1 MSLVHSVFLVSN
13 ILGTFSIFK
22 LISIFFERENTYK
35 CVEVLSYVIY
45 YILSVL
51 IFIFFPVPVVLLLF
65 NIISIFVITLNY
77 SGTLK
82 RHITATVYVYL
93 IIFGIEIMVMSLFE
107 YKKIFIFKVQELH
120 SVYLIICVKVL
131 VYIVALILS
140 ERKFNIKKSGE
151 ISPLYWIGVVSI
163 PVASLVVM
171 ILFLN
176 IATGSEQLHILIVLL
191 SITII
196 NIVSFQLYNHVVS
209 IMQEKNKKLLLQ
221 KQDEAYLQQLKMIQA
236 NNENISLI
244 RHDIQNHLFML
255 KSLYEKGEIDSYRDY
270 LDTLLSKID
279 KKEEVCKSGNLVVDS
294 IINYK
299 LRNINDINLYIDVCI
314 PKKLEISDVDMT
326 VALGNLLDNAVRAVK
341 ESDRK
346 ELKINLKYKKGRLI
360 LQIENSYKNIVK
372 SQRKLQ
378 TTKKEKQG
386 HGIGLESVREVAERY
401 NGIMQIDYEDNL
413 FVVLVILY
421 C

>member
-1 MSLVHSVFLVSN
+1 M
-13 ILGTFSIFK
+13 
-22 LISIFFERENTYK
+22 Y
-35 CVEVLSYVIY
+35 
-45 YILSVL
+45 
-51 IFIFFPVPVVLLLF
+51 
-65 NIISIFVITLNY
+65 
-77 SGTLK
+77 
-82 RHITATVYVYL
+82 
-93 IIFGIEIMVMSLFE
+93 
-107 YKKIFIFKVQELH
+107 
-120 SVYLIICVKVL
+120 
-131 VYIVALILS
+131 
-140 ERKFNIKKSGE
+140 
-151 ISPLYWIGVVSI
+151 
-163 PVASLVVM
+163 
-171 ILFLN
+171 
-176 IATGSEQLHILIVLL
+176 
-191 SITII
+191 
-196 NIVSFQLYNHVVS
+196 
-209 IMQEKNKKLLLQ
+209 
-221 KQDEAYLQQLKMIQA
+221 
-236 NNENISLI
+236 
-244 RHDIQNHLFML
+244 
-255 KSLYEKGEIDSYRDY
+255 
-270 LDTLLSKID
+270 
-279 KKEEVCKSGNLVVDS
+279 KSGNLALDS

-372 SQRKLQ
+372 SQGKLQ

>member
-1 MSLVHSVFLVSN
+1 MSLVHSVFIVSN
-13 ILGTFSIFK
+13 ILGTISIFK
-22 LISIFFERENTYK
+22 LITIFFERENINQYI
-35 CVEVLSYVIY
+35 ELLSYFIY

-51 IFIFFPVPVVLLLF
+51 FFIIYPVPVVLLLF
-65 NIISIFVITLNY
+65 NIISIFTITLNY
-77 SGTLK
+77 GGTLK

-93 IIFGIEIMVMSLFE
+93 IIFGIEIVCMSLFE
-107 YKKIFIFKVQELH
+107 YKKIFIFKIQELH

-131 VYIVALILS
+131 VYIISLILS
-140 ERKFNIKKSGE
+140 ERKLNIKKLGD
-151 ISPLYWIGVVSI
+151 ISVLYWIGVVSI
-163 PVASLVVM
+163 PVSSLVIMV
-171 ILFLN
+171 LFLN
-176 IATGSEQLHILIVLL
+176 IAMGSEQLQILIALIF
-191 SITII
+191 ITII
-196 NIVSFQLYNHVVS
+196 NIVSFQLYNQIVS
-209 IMQEKNKKLLLQ
+209 IMQERNKKIVLH
-221 KQDEAYLQQLKMIQA
+221 KQGESYLQQLKMIQI

-255 KSLYEKGEIDSYRDY
+255 KSLYEKGEIDSYQSY
-270 LDTLLSKID
+270 FDTLLSKIN

-299 LRNINDINLYIDVCI
+299 LRNINNINLYQDVCI

-326 VALGNLLDNAVRAVK
+326 VVLGDLLDNAVRAVK

-372 SQRKLQ
+372 SQGKLQ

-401 NGIMQIDYEDNL
+401 NGILQIDYVDKM
-413 FVVLVILY
+413 FIVVVILY

>member
-1 MSLVHSVFLVSN
+1 MSLVHSVFIVSN
-13 ILGTFSIFK
+13 ILGTISIFK
-22 LISIFFERENTYK
+22 LITIFFERENINQYI
-35 CVEVLSYVIY
+35 ELLSYFIY
-45 YILSVL
+45 YISSVL
-51 IFIFFPVPVVLLLF
+51 FFIIFPVPVVLLLF
-65 NIISIFVITLNY
+65 NIISIFIITLNY
-77 SGTLK
+77 AGTLK

-93 IIFGIEIMVMSLFE
+93 IIFGIEIVCMSLFE
-107 YKKIFIFKVQELH
+107 YKKIFIFKIQELH

-131 VYIVALILS
+131 VYVISLILS
-140 ERKFNIKKSGE
+140 ERKFNIKKLGD
-151 ISPLYWIGVVSI
+151 ISVIYWIGVVSI
-163 PVASLVVM
+163 PVSSLVIMV
-171 ILFLN
+171 LFLN
-176 IATGSEQLHILIVLL
+176 IAVGSEQLQILIALIF
-191 SITII
+191 ITII
-196 NIVSFQLYNHVVS
+196 NIVSFQLYNQIIS
-209 IMQEKNKKLLLQ
+209 IMQERNKKIVLH
-221 KQDEAYLQQLKMIQA
+221 KQEESYLQQLKMIQI

-255 KSLYEKGEIDSYRDY
+255 KSLYEKGEIDSYQSY
-270 LDTLLSKID
+270 FDTLLSKIN

-299 LRNINDINLYIDVCI
+299 LRNINNINLYQDVCI

-326 VALGNLLDNAVRAVK
+326 VVLGNLLDNAVRAVK

-372 SQRKLQ
+372 SQGKLQ

-401 NGIMQIDYEDNL
+401 NGILQIDYVDKM
-413 FVVLVILY
+413 FIVVVILY

>member
-22 LISIFFERENTYK
+22 LISIFFERENIYK

-51 IFIFFPVPVVLLLF
+51 IFTFFPVPVVLLSF
-65 NIISIFVITLNY
+65 NIISIFAITLNY

-151 ISPLYWIGVVSI
+151 ISPLYWIRVVSI

>member
-22 LISIFFERENTYK
+22 LINIFFERENTYK

-51 IFIFFPVPVVLLLF
+51 IFIFFPIPVVLLLF
-65 NIISIFVITLNY
+65 NIIGIFVITFNY
-77 SGTLK
+77 SGTLE

-131 VYIVALILS
+131 VYIVSLILS
-140 ERKFNIKKSGE
+140 ERKFNIKKLRD
-151 ISPLYWIGVVSI
+151 ISALYWIEVVSI
-163 PVASLVVM
+163 PVASLVV
-171 ILFLN
+171 IVLLLN
-176 IATGSEQLHILIVLL
+176 IATGSEQLQILIALL
-191 SITII
+191 SVTII
-196 NIVSFQLYNHVVS
+196 NIVSFQLYNQIISV
-209 IMQEKNKKLLLQ
+209 MQERNKELVLQ
-221 KQDEAYLQQLKMIQA
+221 KQGESYLQQLKMIQA
-236 NNENISLI
+236 DNKNLSLI
-244 RHDIQNHLFML
+244 RHDIKNHLFML
-255 KSLYEKGEIDSYRDY
+255 KSLYEKGEIDSYRNYFDI
-270 LDTLLSKID
+270 LLSKIN

-326 VALGNLLDNAVRAVK
+326 VVLGNLLDNAIRAVK
-341 ESDRK
+341 ETDRK
-346 ELKINLKYKKGRLI
+346 KLQITMRYNKGRLI
-360 LQIENSYKNIVK
+360 LQIENAYKNIIK
-372 SQRKLQ
+372 SKGKLQ

-386 HGIGLESVREVAERY
+386 HGIGLESVREVVERY
-401 NGIMQIDYEDNL
+401 DGIIQIDCKDNM
-413 FVVLVILY
+413 FVVTAILY

>member
-22 LISIFFERENTYK
+22 LINIFFERENTYK

-51 IFIFFPVPVVLLLF
+51 IFIFFPIPVVLLLF
-65 NIISIFVITLNY
+65 NIIGIFVITFNY
-77 SGTLK
+77 SGTLE

-131 VYIVALILS
+131 VYIVSLILS
-140 ERKFNIKKSGE
+140 ERKFNIKKLRDVSA
-151 ISPLYWIGVVSI
+151 LYWIEIVSI
-163 PVASLVVM
+163 PVASLVV
-171 ILFLN
+171 IVLLLN
-176 IATGSEQLHILIVLL
+176 IATGSEQLQILIALL
-191 SITII
+191 SVTII
-196 NIVSFQLYNHVVS
+196 NIVSFQLYNQIISV
-209 IMQEKNKKLLLQ
+209 MQERNKELVLQ
-221 KQDEAYLQQLKMIQA
+221 KQGESYLQQLKMIQA
-236 NNENISLI
+236 DNKNLSLI
-244 RHDIQNHLFML
+244 RHDIKNHLFML
-255 KSLYEKGEIDSYRDY
+255 KSLYEKGEIDSYRNYFDI
-270 LDTLLSKID
+270 LLSKIN

-326 VALGNLLDNAVRAVK
+326 VVLGNLLDNAIRAVK
-341 ESDRK
+341 EADRK
-346 ELKINLKYKKGRLI
+346 KLQITMRYNKGRLI
-360 LQIENSYKNIVK
+360 LQIENAYKNIIK
-372 SQRKLQ
+372 SQGKLQ

-386 HGIGLESVREVAERY
+386 HGIGLESVREVVERY
-401 NGIMQIDYEDNL
+401 DGIIQIDCKDNM
-413 FVVLVILY
+413 FVVTAILY

>member
-22 LISIFFERENTYK
+22 LINIFFEREKTYK

-51 IFIFFPVPVVLLLF
+51 IFIFFPIPVVLLLF
-65 NIISIFVITLNY
+65 NIIGIFVITFNY
-77 SGTLK
+77 SGTLEQ
-82 RHITATVYVYL
+82 HITATVYVYL

-131 VYIVALILS
+131 VYIVSLILS
-140 ERKFNIKKSGE
+140 ERKFNIKKLRDVSA
-151 ISPLYWIGVVSI
+151 LYWIEIVSI
-163 PVASLVVM
+163 PVASLVV
-171 ILFLN
+171 IVLLLN
-176 IATGSEQLHILIVLL
+176 IATGSEQLQILIALL
-191 SITII
+191 SVTII
-196 NIVSFQLYNHVVS
+196 NIVSFQLYNQIISV
-209 IMQEKNKKLLLQ
+209 MQERNKELVLQ
-221 KQDEAYLQQLKMIQA
+221 KQGESYLQQLKMIQA
-236 NNENISLI
+236 DNKNLSLI
-244 RHDIQNHLFML
+244 RHDIKNHLFML
-255 KSLYEKGEIDSYRDY
+255 KSFYEKGEIDSYRNY
-270 LDTLLSKID
+270 FDTVLSKIN

-314 PKKLEISDVDMT
+314 PKKLEISDVDIT
-326 VALGNLLDNAVRAVK
+326 VVLGNLLDNAIRAVK
-341 ESDRK
+341 EADRK
-346 ELKINLKYKKGRLI
+346 KLQITMRYNKGRLI
-360 LQIENSYKNIVK
+360 LQIENAYKVIIK
-372 SQRKLQ
+372 SQGKLQ

-386 HGIGLESVREVAERY
+386 HGIGLESVREVVERY
-401 NGIMQIDYEDNL
+401 DGIIQIDCKDNM
-413 FVVLVILY
+413 FVVTAILY

>member
-22 LISIFFERENTYK
+22 LISIFFERENIYK

-51 IFIFFPVPVVLLLF
+51 IFTFFPVPVVLLLF
-65 NIISIFVITLNY
+65 NIISIFAITLNY

-191 SITII
+191 SIAII

-326 VALGNLLDNAVRAVK
+326 VVLGNLLDNAVRAVK

-372 SQRKLQ
+372 SQGKLQ

>member
-1 MSLVHSVFLVSN
+1 MSLVHSVFVVSN

-22 LISIFFERENTYK
+22 LINIFFERENTYK

-51 IFIFFPVPVVLLLF
+51 IFIFFPIPVVLLLF
-65 NIISIFVITLNY
+65 NIIGIFVITFNY
-77 SGTLK
+77 SGTLE

-131 VYIVALILS
+131 VYIVSLILS
-140 ERKFNIKKSGE
+140 ERKFNIKKLRDVSA
-151 ISPLYWIGVVSI
+151 LYWIEIVSI
-163 PVASLVVM
+163 PVASLVV
-171 ILFLN
+171 IVLLLN
-176 IATGSEQLHILIVLL
+176 IATGSEQLQILIALL
-191 SITII
+191 SVTII
-196 NIVSFQLYNHVVS
+196 NIVSFQLYNQIISV
-209 IMQEKNKKLLLQ
+209 MQERNKELVLQ
-221 KQDEAYLQQLKMIQA
+221 KQGESYLQQLKMIQA
-236 NNENISLI
+236 DNKNLSLI
-244 RHDIQNHLFML
+244 RHDIKNHLFML
-255 KSLYEKGEIDSYRDY
+255 KSLYEKGEIDSYRNYFDI
-270 LDTLLSKID
+270 LLLKIN

-326 VALGNLLDNAVRAVK
+326 VVLGNLLDNAIRAVK
-341 ESDRK
+341 EADRK
-346 ELKINLKYKKGRLI
+346 KLQITMRYNKGRLI
-360 LQIENSYKNIVK
+360 LQIENAYKNIIK
-372 SQRKLQ
+372 SQGKLQ

-386 HGIGLESVREVAERY
+386 HGIGLESVREVVERY
-401 NGIMQIDYEDNL
+401 DGIIQIDCKDNM
-413 FVVLVILY
+413 FVVTAILY

>member
-22 LISIFFERENTYK
+22 LINIFFERENTYK

-51 IFIFFPVPVVLLLF
+51 IFIFFPIPVVLLLF
-65 NIISIFVITLNY
+65 NIIGIFVITFNY
-77 SGTLK
+77 SGTLE

-131 VYIVALILS
+131 VYIVSLILS
-140 ERKFNIKKSGE
+140 ERKFNIKKLRD
-151 ISPLYWIGVVSI
+151 ISALYWIEVVSI
-163 PVASLVVM
+163 PVASLVV
-171 ILFLN
+171 IVLLLN
-176 IATGSEQLHILIVLL
+176 IATGSEQLHILIALL
-191 SITII
+191 SVTII
-196 NIVSFQLYNHVVS
+196 NIVSFQLYNQIISV
-209 IMQEKNKKLLLQ
+209 MQERNKELVLQ
-221 KQDEAYLQQLKMIQA
+221 KQGESYLQQLKMIQA
-236 NNENISLI
+236 DNKNLSLI
-244 RHDIQNHLFML
+244 RHDIKNHLFML
-255 KSLYEKGEIDSYRDY
+255 KSLYEKGEIDSYRNYFDI
-270 LDTLLSKID
+270 LLSKIN

-326 VALGNLLDNAVRAVK
+326 VVLGNLLDNAVRAVK

-372 SQRKLQ
+372 SQGKLQ

-386 HGIGLESVREVAERY
+386 HGIGLESIREVAERY

>member
-22 LISIFFERENTYK
+22 LINIFFEREKIYK

-51 IFIFFPVPVVLLLF
+51 IFIFFPIPVVLLLF
-65 NIISIFVITLNY
+65 NIIGIFVITFNY
-77 SGTLK
+77 SGTLE

-131 VYIVALILS
+131 VYIVSLILS
-140 ERKFNIKKSGE
+140 ERKCNIKKLRDVSA
-151 ISPLYWIGVVSI
+151 LYWIEIVSI
-163 PVASLVVM
+163 PVANLVV
-171 ILFLN
+171 IVLLLN
-176 IATGSEQLHILIVLL
+176 IATGSEQLQILIALL
-191 SITII
+191 SVTII
-196 NIVSFQLYNHVVS
+196 NIVSFQLYNQIISV
-209 IMQEKNKKLLLQ
+209 MQERNKELVLQ
-221 KQDEAYLQQLKMIQA
+221 KQGESYLQQLKMIQA
-236 NNENISLI
+236 DNKNLSLI
-244 RHDIQNHLFML
+244 RHDIKNHLFML
-255 KSLYEKGEIDSYRDY
+255 KSLYEKGEIDSYRNYFDI
-270 LDTLLSKID
+270 LLSKIN

-326 VALGNLLDNAVRAVK
+326 VVLGNLLDNAIRAVK
-341 ESDRK
+341 EADRK
-346 ELKINLKYKKGRLI
+346 KLQITMRYNKGRLI
-360 LQIENSYKNIVK
+360 LQIENAYKNIIK
-372 SQRKLQ
+372 SQGKLQ

-386 HGIGLESVREVAERY
+386 HGIGLENVREVVERY
-401 NGIMQIDYEDNL
+401 DGIIQIDCKDNM
-413 FVVLVILY
+413 FVVMAILY

>member
-1 MSLVHSVFLVSN
+1 
-13 ILGTFSIFK
+13 
-22 LISIFFERENTYK
+22 
-35 CVEVLSYVIY
+35 
-45 YILSVL
+45 
-51 IFIFFPVPVVLLLF
+51 
-65 NIISIFVITLNY
+65 
-77 SGTLK
+77 
-82 RHITATVYVYL
+82 
-93 IIFGIEIMVMSLFE
+93 MVMSLFE

-131 VYIVALILS
+131 VYIVSLILS

-191 SITII
+191 SIAII

-299 LRNINDINLYIDVCI
+299 VRNINDINLYIDVCI

-372 SQRKLQ
+372 FQGKLQ

>member
-22 LISIFFERENTYK
+22 LINIFFEREKIYK

-51 IFIFFPVPVVLLLF
+51 IFIFFPIPVVLLLF
-65 NIISIFVITLNY
+65 NIIGIFVITFNY
-77 SGTLK
+77 SGTLE

-131 VYIVALILS
+131 VYIVSLILS
-140 ERKFNIKKSGE
+140 ERKFNIKKLRD
-151 ISPLYWIGVVSI
+151 ISALYWIEVVSI
-163 PVASLVVM
+163 PVASLVV
-171 ILFLN
+171 IVLLLN
-176 IATGSEQLHILIVLL
+176 IATGSEQLQILIALL
-191 SITII
+191 SVTII
-196 NIVSFQLYNHVVS
+196 NIVSFQLYNQIISV
-209 IMQEKNKKLLLQ
+209 MQERNKELVLQ
-221 KQDEAYLQQLKMIQA
+221 KQGESYLQQLKMIQA
-236 NNENISLI
+236 DNKNLSLI
-244 RHDIQNHLFML
+244 RHDIKNHLFML
-255 KSLYEKGEIDSYRDY
+255 KSLYEKGEIDSYRNYFDI
-270 LDTLLSKID
+270 LLSKIN

-326 VALGNLLDNAVRAVK
+326 VVLGNLLDNAIRAVK
-341 ESDRK
+341 ETDRK
-346 ELKINLKYKKGRLI
+346 KLQITMRYNKGRLI
-360 LQIENSYKNIVK
+360 LQIENAYKNIIK
-372 SQRKLQ
+372 SKGKLQ

-386 HGIGLESVREVAERY
+386 HGIGLESVREVVERY
-401 NGIMQIDYEDNL
+401 DGIIQIDCKDNM
-413 FVVLVILY
+413 FVVTAILY

>member
-22 LISIFFERENTYK
+22 LINIFFEREKTYK

-51 IFIFFPVPVVLLLF
+51 IFIFFPIPVVLLLF
-65 NIISIFVITLNY
+65 NIIGIFVITFNY
-77 SGTLK
+77 SGTLEQ
-82 RHITATVYVYL
+82 HITATVYVYL

-107 YKKIFIFKVQELH
+107 YKKIFIFKAQELH

-131 VYIVALILS
+131 VYIVSLILS
-140 ERKFNIKKSGE
+140 ERKFNIKKLRDVSA
-151 ISPLYWIGVVSI
+151 LYWIEIVSI
-163 PVASLVVM
+163 PVASLVV
-171 ILFLN
+171 IVLLLN
-176 IATGSEQLHILIVLL
+176 IATGSEQLQILIALL
-191 SITII
+191 SVTII
-196 NIVSFQLYNHVVS
+196 NIVSFQLYNQIISV
-209 IMQEKNKKLLLQ
+209 MQERNKELVLQ
-221 KQDEAYLQQLKMIQA
+221 KQGESYLQQLKMIQA
-236 NNENISLI
+236 DNKNLSLI
-244 RHDIQNHLFML
+244 RHDIKNHLFML
-255 KSLYEKGEIDSYRDY
+255 KSFYEKGEIDSYRNYFDIV
-270 LDTLLSKID
+270 LSKIN

-326 VALGNLLDNAVRAVK
+326 VVLGNLLDNAIRAVK
-341 ESDRK
+341 EADRK
-346 ELKINLKYKKGRLI
+346 KLQITMRYNKGRLI
-360 LQIENSYKNIVK
+360 LQIENAYKVIIK
-372 SQRKLQ
+372 SQGKLQ

-386 HGIGLESVREVAERY
+386 HGIGLESVREVVERY
-401 NGIMQIDYEDNL
+401 DGIIQIDCKDNM
-413 FVVLVILY
+413 FVVTAILY

>member
-22 LISIFFERENTYK
+22 LISIFFERENIYK

-51 IFIFFPVPVVLLLF
+51 IFTFFPVPVVLLSF
-65 NIISIFVITLNY
+65 NIISIFAITLNY

-209 IMQEKNKKLLLQ
+209 IMQEKNKKLLIQ

-270 LDTLLSKID
+270 LDTLLSKI
-279 KKEEVCKSGNLVVDS
+279 VFLLISSCSKSILSNNLS
-294 IINYK
+294 IRILTVSIALLTSSPTQEIICASNS
-299 LRNINDINLYIDVCI
+299 DT
-314 PKKLEISDVDMT
+314 LE
-326 VALGNLLDNAVRAVK
+326 
-341 ESDRK
+341 
-346 ELKINLKYKKGRLI
+346 LI
-360 LQIENSYKNIVK
+360 L
-372 SQRKLQ
+372 
-378 TTKKEKQG
+378 
-386 HGIGLESVREVAERY
+386 
-401 NGIMQIDYEDNL
+401 
-413 FVVLVILY
+413 
-421 C
+421 

>member
-1 MSLVHSVFLVSN
+1 MSLVHSVFIVSN
-13 ILGTFSIFK
+13 ILGTISIFK
-22 LISIFFERENTYK
+22 LITIFFERENINQYI
-35 CVEVLSYVIY
+35 ELLSYFIY
-45 YILSVL
+45 YISSVL
-51 IFIFFPVPVVLLLF
+51 FFIIFPVPVVLLLF
-65 NIISIFVITLNY
+65 NIISIFIITLNY
-77 SGTLK
+77 AGTLK

-93 IIFGIEIMVMSLFE
+93 IIFGIEIVCMSLFE
-107 YKKIFIFKVQELH
+107 YKKIFIFKIQELH

-131 VYIVALILS
+131 VYVISLILS
-140 ERKFNIKKSGE
+140 ERKFNIKKLGD
-151 ISPLYWIGVVSI
+151 ISVIYWIGVVSI
-163 PVASLVVM
+163 PVSSLVIMV
-171 ILFLN
+171 LFLN
-176 IATGSEQLHILIVLL
+176 IAVGSEQLQILIALIF
-191 SITII
+191 ITII
-196 NIVSFQLYNHVVS
+196 NIVSFQLYNQIIS
-209 IMQEKNKKLLLQ
+209 IMQERNKKIVLH
-221 KQDEAYLQQLKMIQA
+221 KQEESYLQQLKMIQI

-255 KSLYEKGEIDSYRDY
+255 KSLYEKGEIDSYQSY
-270 LDTLLSKID
+270 FDTLLSKIN

-346 ELKINLKYKKGRLI
+346 EVKINLKYKKGRPI

-372 SQRKLQ
+372 SQGKLQ

>member
-22 LISIFFERENTYK
+22 LINIFFERENTYK

-45 YILSVL
+45 YIFSVL
-51 IFIFFPVPVVLLLF
+51 IFIFFPIPVVLLLF
-65 NIISIFVITLNY
+65 NIIGIFVITFNY
-77 SGTLK
+77 SGTLE

-131 VYIVALILS
+131 VYIVSLILS
-140 ERKFNIKKSGE
+140 ERKFNIKKLRDVSA
-151 ISPLYWIGVVSI
+151 LYWIEIVSI

-191 SITII
+191 SIAII

-255 KSLYEKGEIDSYRDY
+255 KSLYEKGEIDSYRD
-270 LDTLLSKID
+270 
-279 KKEEVCKSGNLVVDS
+279 
-294 IINYK
+294 
-299 LRNINDINLYIDVCI
+299 
-314 PKKLEISDVDMT
+314 
-326 VALGNLLDNAVRAVK
+326 
-341 ESDRK
+341 
-346 ELKINLKYKKGRLI
+346 
-360 LQIENSYKNIVK
+360 
-372 SQRKLQ
+372 
-378 TTKKEKQG
+378 
-386 HGIGLESVREVAERY
+386 
-401 NGIMQIDYEDNL
+401 
-413 FVVLVILY
+413 
-421 C
+421 

>member
-22 LISIFFERENTYK
+22 LISIFFERENIYK

-51 IFIFFPVPVVLLLF
+51 IFTFFPVPVVLLSF
-65 NIISIFVITLNY
+65 NIISIFAITLNY

>member
-22 LISIFFERENTYK
+22 LISIFFERENIYK

-51 IFIFFPVPVVLLLF
+51 IFIFFPIPVVLLLF
-65 NIISIFVITLNY
+65 NIIGIFVITFNY
-77 SGTLK
+77 SGTLE

-131 VYIVALILS
+131 VYIVSLILS

-191 SITII
+191 SIAII

-372 SQRKLQ
+372 FQGKLQ

>member
-22 LISIFFERENTYK
+22 LINIFFERENTHK

-51 IFIFFPVPVVLLLF
+51 IFIFFPIPVVLLSF
-65 NIISIFVITLNY
+65 NIISIFAITLNY
-77 SGTLK
+77 SGTLE

-131 VYIVALILS
+131 VYIVSLILS
-140 ERKFNIKKSGE
+140 ERKFNIKKLRD
-151 ISPLYWIGVVSI
+151 ISALYWIEIVSI

-191 SITII
+191 SIAII

-299 LRNINDINLYIDVCI
+299 LRNINLNYS
-314 PKKLEISDVDMT
+314 P
-326 VALGNLLDNAVRAVK
+326 
-341 ESDRK
+341 
-346 ELKINLKYKKGRLI
+346 
-360 LQIENSYKNIVK
+360 Q
-372 SQRKLQ
+372 
-378 TTKKEKQG
+378 
-386 HGIGLESVREVAERY
+386 
-401 NGIMQIDYEDNL
+401 
-413 FVVLVILY
+413 
-421 C
+421 